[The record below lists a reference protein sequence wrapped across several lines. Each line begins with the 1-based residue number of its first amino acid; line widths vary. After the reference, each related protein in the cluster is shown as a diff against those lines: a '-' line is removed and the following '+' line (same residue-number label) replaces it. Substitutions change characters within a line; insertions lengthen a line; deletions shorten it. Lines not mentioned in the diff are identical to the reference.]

1 MKYYPK
7 LFKKVKH
14 NKRYRVKISPF
25 KGRIGYFSHE
35 KNGYIYILLPGQKSF
50 YKFRNYELEE
60 VKE

>member
-25 KGRIGYFSHE
+25 MDRIGYFAHE
-35 KNGYIYILLPGQKSF
+35 KNGYIYILLPGQKTF
-50 YKFRNYELEE
+50 CKFRNYELEE
-60 VKE
+60 VGR

>member
-25 KGRIGYFSHE
+25 KDRIGYFAHE
-35 KNGYIYILLPGQKSF
+35 KTDIFIF
-50 YKFRNYELEE
+50 YYQVKTFCKFRNYELEE
-60 VKE
+60 VGR